1 MSQKAKTRLLSAL
14 TNVFTVLATLT
25 IAIYLSEL
33 ILHITL
39 PVWVHWSMP
48 SVVANWVRA
57 IDN

>member
-1 MSQKAKTRLLSAL
+1 MSQKAKALLVSAL
-14 TNVFTVLATLT
+14 TTAFTVLATLI

-48 SVVANWVRA
+48 FVVVNWARA

>member
-1 MSQKAKTRLLSAL
+1 MSQKAKALLVSAL
-14 TNVFTVLATLT
+14 TNIFTVLATLI

-33 ILHITL
+33 TLHITL

-48 SVVANWVRA
+48 FIVVNWARA

>member
-33 ILHITL
+33 ALHITL
-39 PVWVHWSMP
+39 PVWVHWIMP
-48 SVVANWVRA
+48 FIVVNWARA
-57 IDN
+57 IDT